1 VPRKKFPY
9 YPIFLD
15 IEGHDV
21 LIVGGGEVCARKA
34 ETMLRYGAR
43 VTVVSPGFTD
53 EIERWARDGA
63 VSIKQKPYDASDL
76 DGASIVIASTDDQRV
91 NSFGDGKCG

>member
-34 ETMLRYGAR
+34 ETMLKYGAR
-43 VTVVSPGFTD
+43 VTIFSPECTP
-53 EIERWARDGA
+53 EIEEWAQEEGLEIDFERG
-63 VSIKQKPYDASDL
+63 
-76 DGASIVIASTDDQRV
+76 R
-91 NSFGDGKCG
+91 